1 MNLYFSKIRTAL
13 MALLTLILLLPSS
26 ASLAELSA
34 QVNRKV
40 LASNETIQLTLRYD
54 GQAFNSQPDFSPLQ
68 QDFEILSNNRQ
79 QQYSNVNG
87 KSASYTD
94 WNLTLRPKRIGI
106 ILIPSLTYKND
117 ISNALEVTVRAA
129 APSGTTAAGTQPI
142 YTETVVNKTEV
153 YIQQQILLTQRL
165 YTSVQ
170 LRDYSLSDLDIPGE
184 IIQRLGDTQ
193 YQKVINGRPY
203 LVLEVNYAIFPQSSG
218 KLTIPALRFGAYESS
233 SRTQFGGFSTRGN
246 RILRDTQA
254 KTISI
259 MAKPAHV
266 ATDQWMPSSGLI
278 LDEQWTADL
287 SNLTV
292 GEPITRTIRI
302 IAKGLT
308 GAQISPLNFTPSD
321 AYKVYP
327 DRPQIEEQV
336 SDNGIVGTRTESLA
350 LVPNQAG
357 EMTIPGIEVRW
368 WDTTKQRMQTA
379 NLPAK
384 RVQVSASN
392 SINSLPQM
400 MDSPLQAMQPIETAF
415 RAKSLSGRESSILM
429 LSLIANILLLA
440 GLAAL
445 LFSRRKQQPIKA
457 ALGEPNIFARLSL
470 KQCLKAIQIEADKDN
485 LIAVRD
491 SIMTWGRCL
500 FAETPPT
507 TLKVLAQLLDDGALK
522 KQFDQLDRQLFK
534 GEDADD
540 ALDIPL
546 LLQRLNEQ
554 STFSRKST
562 PTRGDTLKPLYP
574 ESRD

>member
-1 MNLYFSKIRTAL
+1 MNLYFSKSRTTL

-68 QDFEILSNNRQ
+68 KDFEILSNNRQ

-87 KSASYTD
+87 KSASHTD

-117 ISNALEVTVRAA
+117 ISNALELTVRAA
-129 APSGTTAAGTQPI
+129 APSGPTAAGTQPI
-142 YTETVVNKTEV
+142 YTETVVDKTEV
-153 YIQQQILLTQRL
+153 YIQQQIMLTQRL

-170 LRDYSLSDLDIPGE
+170 LRDYSLSDLDIPGA

-233 SRTQFGGFSTRGN
+233 SRAQFGGFSTRGN

-266 ATDQWMPSSGLI
+266 AADQWMPSSGLI

-308 GAQISPLNFTPSD
+308 GAQISPLNLTPSD

-327 DRPQIEEQV
+327 DRPQVEEQV

-350 LVPNQAG
+350 LVPNRAG

-384 RVQVSASN
+384 RVDVSASD

-400 MDSPLQAMQPIETAF
+400 TDSPLQAMQPIEPATQAQYLEDK
-415 RAKSLSGRESSILM
+415 RSSILT
-429 LSLIANILLLA
+429 LSLVANILLLS
-440 GLAAL
+440 GIAAL
-445 LFSRRKQQPIKA
+445 IFIRRSRKRLTAERP
-457 ALGEPNIFARLSL
+457 GPVTSARLNL
-470 KQCLKAIQIEADKDN
+470 KQCMKAIEIEANKNN
-485 LIAVRD
+485 LMAMRD

-522 KQFDQLDRQLFK
+522 TQFDQLDRQLFK

-540 ALDIPL
+540 ALDITL
-546 LLQRLNEQ
+546 LLKRLTEQ

-562 PTRGDTLKPLYP
+562 PARGEALKSLYP
-574 ESRD
+574 E

>member
-1 MNLYFSKIRTAL
+1 MNLYVSKSRPALTAL
-13 MALLTLILLLPSS
+13 LALILLMPSS
-26 ASLAELSA
+26 ACLADISA

-40 LASNETIQLTLRYD
+40 LASNETLQLTLRYD

-68 QDFEILSNNRQ
+68 KDFEILSNKRQ

-94 WNLTLRPKRIGI
+94 WNLSLLPKRIGI

-117 ISNALEVTVRAA
+117 ISNALEITVRAA
-129 APSGTTAAGTQPI
+129 APSGSTAAGTQPI
-142 YTETVVNKTEV
+142 YTETVVDKTEV
-153 YIQQQILLTQRL
+153 YIQEQILLTQRL

-170 LRDYSLSDLDIPGE
+170 LRDYSLSDLDIPGA
-184 IIQRLGDTQ
+184 IIQRLADTQ

-203 LVLEVNYAIFPQSSG
+203 LVLEVSYAIFPQSSG
-218 KLTIPALRFGAYESS
+218 KLTIPALRFGAYESP
-233 SRTQFGGFSTRGN
+233 SRAQFGGFSTRGN

-259 MAKPAHV
+259 MTKPAHV
-266 ATDQWMPSSGLI
+266 ATDQWMPSSGLT

-308 GAQISPLNFTPSD
+308 GAQISPLKSTPSD

-327 DRPQIEEQV
+327 DQPQVEEQV
-336 SDNGIVGTRTESLA
+336 NGNGIVGTRTESLA

-400 MDSPLQAMQPIETAF
+400 TDSPLQAIQPIETAS

-534 GEDADD
+534 GEDTDD
-540 ALDIPL
+540 ALDITL
-546 LLQRLNEQ
+546 LLKRLTEQ

-562 PTRGDTLKPLYP
+562 STRGEALKPLYP
-574 ESRD
+574 E

>member
-1 MNLYFSKIRTAL
+1 
-13 MALLTLILLLPSS
+13 
-26 ASLAELSA
+26 
-34 QVNRKV
+34 
-40 LASNETIQLTLRYD
+40 
-54 GQAFNSQPDFSPLQ
+54 
-68 QDFEILSNNRQ
+68 
-79 QQYSNVNG
+79 
-87 KSASYTD
+87 
-94 WNLTLRPKRIGI
+94 
-106 ILIPSLTYKND
+106 
-117 ISNALEVTVRAA
+117 VRAA

-259 MAKPAHV
+259 LAKPAHV
-266 ATDQWMPSSGLI
+266 AVDQWMPSSGLI

-308 GAQISPLNFTPSD
+308 GAQISPLNLTPSD
-321 AYKVYP
+321 AYRVYP

-368 WDTTKQRMQTA
+368 WDTIKQRMQTA

-400 MDSPLQAMQPIETAF
+400 TGSPLQVMQPIEPATEAQHLEDK
-415 RAKSLSGRESSILM
+415 RSSLLA
-429 LSLIANILLLA
+429 LSLVANILLLS
-440 GLAAL
+440 GIAAL
-445 LFSRRKQQPIKA
+445 IFIRRSRKHFIAERP
-457 ALGEPNIFARLSL
+457 GPVTSARLNL
-470 KQCLKAIQIEADKDN
+470 KQCMKAIEIEADKNN
-485 LIAVRD
+485 LMAVRD
-491 SIMTWGRCL
+491 NIMTWGRCL

-507 TLKVLAQLLDDGALK
+507 TLKVLALLLDDGALK
-522 KQFDQLDRQLFK
+522 KQFDQLDRQLFR
-534 GEDADD
+534 GDDADG
-540 ALDIPL
+540 ALDITL
-546 LLQRLNEQ
+546 LLKRLTEQ

-562 PTRGDTLKPLYP
+562 PTRGEALKPLYP
-574 ESRD
+574 E

>member
-1 MNLYFSKIRTAL
+1 MNLYVAKIRTAL

-79 QQYSNVNG
+79 QQYSIVNG

-129 APSGTTAAGTQPI
+129 APSGSTAAGTQPI
-142 YTETVVNKTEV
+142 YTETVVDKTEV

-170 LRDYSLSDLDIPGE
+170 LRDYSLSDLDIPGA

-233 SRTQFGGFSTRGN
+233 SRAQFGGFSTRGN

-266 ATDQWMPSSGLI
+266 MADQWMPSSGLV
-278 LDEQWTADL
+278 LEEQWTTDL

-308 GAQISPLNFTPSD
+308 GAQISPLNSTPND

-327 DRPQIEEQV
+327 DQPQIEEQA
-336 SDNGIVGTRTESLA
+336 SDDGIVGTRTESLA
-350 LVPNQAG
+350 LVPNRAG
-357 EMTIPGIEVRW
+357 EMTIPSIEVRW
-368 WDTTKQRMQTA
+368 WNTTKQRMQTA
-379 NLPAK
+379 KLPAK
-384 RVQVSASN
+384 RVDVSASN
-392 SINSLPQM
+392 SIDGLPTTT
-400 MDSPLQAMQPIETAF
+400 DRPLQAMLPIDTAAD
-415 RAKSLSGRESSILM
+415 AKYLDKTGPSILM
-429 LSLIANILLLA
+429 LSLIANILLLT
-440 GLAAL
+440 GIAAL
-445 LFSRRKQQPIKA
+445 IFIRRTRKPSSA
-457 ALGEPNIFARLSL
+457 HRPDPVTSARLNL
-470 KQCLKAIQIEADKDN
+470 KQCLKAIEIEANKNN
-485 LIAVRD
+485 LMAVRD
-491 SIMTWGRCL
+491 NIMAWGRCL

-507 TLKVLAQLLDDGALK
+507 TLKDLSLLLDDNVLK

-534 GEDADD
+534 GPDTKERV
-540 ALDIPL
+540 DIPL
-546 LLQRLNEQ
+546 LLQRLKEQ

-562 PTRGDTLKPLYP
+562 APRGENLKPLYP
-574 ESRD
+574 E

>member
-40 LASNETIQLTLRYD
+40 LASNETIQLTLRHD

-142 YTETVVNKTEV
+142 YTETVVDKTEV

-266 ATDQWMPSSGLI
+266 AVDQWMPSSGLI

-302 IAKGLT
+302 IAKDLT
-308 GAQISPLNFTPSD
+308 GAQISPLNLTPSD
-321 AYKVYP
+321 AYRVYP

-368 WDTTKQRMQTA
+368 WDTIKQRMQTA

-400 MDSPLQAMQPIETAF
+400 TGSPLQVMQPIEPATEAQHLEDK
-415 RAKSLSGRESSILM
+415 RSSLLA
-429 LSLIANILLLA
+429 LSLVANILLLS
-440 GLAAL
+440 GIAAL
-445 LFSRRKQQPIKA
+445 IFIRRSRKRFIAERP
-457 ALGEPNIFARLSL
+457 GPVTSARLNL
-470 KQCLKAIQIEADKDN
+470 KQCMKAIEIEANKNN
-485 LIAVRD
+485 LMAVRD

-507 TLKVLAQLLDDGALK
+507 TLKVLALLLDDGALK

-540 ALDIPL
+540 ALDITL
-546 LLQRLNEQ
+546 LLKRLTEQ

-562 PTRGDTLKPLYP
+562 PTRGEALKPLYP
-574 ESRD
+574 E

>member
-40 LASNETIQLTLRYD
+40 LASNETIQLTLRHD

-142 YTETVVNKTEV
+142 YTETVVDKTEV

-170 LRDYSLSDLDIPGE
+170 LRDYSLSDLDIAGE

-302 IAKGLT
+302 IAKELT

-368 WDTTKQRMQTA
+368 WDTIKQRMQTA

-400 MDSPLQAMQPIETAF
+400 TGSPLQVMQPIEPATEAQHLEDK
-415 RAKSLSGRESSILM
+415 RSSLLA
-429 LSLIANILLLA
+429 LSLVANILLLS
-440 GLAAL
+440 GIAAL
-445 LFSRRKQQPIKA
+445 IFIRRSRKHFIAERP
-457 ALGEPNIFARLSL
+457 GPVTSARLNL
-470 KQCLKAIQIEADKDN
+470 KQCMKAIEIEANKNN
-485 LIAVRD
+485 LMAVRD

-507 TLKVLAQLLDDGALK
+507 SLKVLAQLLDDGALK

-540 ALDIPL
+540 ALDITL
-546 LLQRLNEQ
+546 LLKRLTEQ

-562 PTRGDTLKPLYP
+562 PTRGEALKPLYP
-574 ESRD
+574 E

>member
-1 MNLYFSKIRTAL
+1 MNLYFSKSRTTL

-68 QDFEILSNNRQ
+68 KDFEILSNNRQ

-117 ISNALEVTVRAA
+117 ISNALELTVRAA
-129 APSGTTAAGTQPI
+129 APSGPTAAGTQPI
-142 YTETVVNKTEV
+142 YTETVVDKTEV
-153 YIQQQILLTQRL
+153 YIQQQIMLTQRL

-170 LRDYSLSDLDIPGE
+170 LRDYSLSDLDIPGA

-233 SRTQFGGFSTRGN
+233 SRAQFGGFSTRGN

-266 ATDQWMPSSGLI
+266 AADQWMPSSGLI

-308 GAQISPLNFTPSD
+308 GAQISPLNLTPSD

-327 DRPQIEEQV
+327 DRPQVEEQV

-350 LVPNQAG
+350 LVPNRAG

-384 RVQVSASN
+384 RVDVSASD

-400 MDSPLQAMQPIETAF
+400 TDSPLQAMQPIEPATQAQYLEDK
-415 RAKSLSGRESSILM
+415 RSSILT
-429 LSLIANILLLA
+429 LSLVANILLLS
-440 GLAAL
+440 GIAAL
-445 LFSRRKQQPIKA
+445 IFIRRSRKRLTAERP
-457 ALGEPNIFARLSL
+457 GPVTSARLNL
-470 KQCLKAIQIEADKDN
+470 KQCMKAIEIEANKNN
-485 LIAVRD
+485 LMAMRD

-522 KQFDQLDRQLFK
+522 TQFDQLDRQLFK

-540 ALDIPL
+540 ALDITL
-546 LLQRLNEQ
+546 LLKRLTEQ

-562 PTRGDTLKPLYP
+562 PARGEALKSLYP
-574 ESRD
+574 E

>member
-1 MNLYFSKIRTAL
+1 MNLYVSKSRTAL

-26 ASLAELSA
+26 ASLADISA

-117 ISNALEVTVRAA
+117 ISNALEVTVHAA
-129 APSGTTAAGTQPI
+129 APSGSTAAGTQPI
-142 YTETVVNKTEV
+142 YTETFVDKTEV

-170 LRDYSLSDLDIPGE
+170 LRDYSLSDLDIPGA

-218 KLTIPALRFGAYESS
+218 KLTIPTLRFGAYESS
-233 SRTQFGGFSTRGN
+233 SRAQFGTFSTRGN

-266 ATDQWMPSSGLI
+266 VADQWMPSSGLI
-278 LDEQWTADL
+278 LDEQWTTDL
-287 SNLTV
+287 SSLTV
-292 GEPITRTIRI
+292 GEPITLTIRI

-308 GAQISPLNFTPSD
+308 GAQISPLNLTPSD

-327 DRPQIEEQV
+327 DRPQIEEQI

-350 LVPNQAG
+350 LVPNRAG
-357 EMTIPGIEVRW
+357 EMTIPSIEVRW
-368 WDTTKQRMQTA
+368 WDTTKQRMQTTK
-379 NLPAK
+379 LPAK
-384 RVQVSASN
+384 RVDVRASN
-392 SINSLPQM
+392 SIDGLSLTT
-400 MDSPLQAMQPIETAF
+400 DSPLQAMLPIDTVAE
-415 RAKSLSGRESSILM
+415 AKYLGDREPSILM
-429 LSLIANILLLA
+429 LSLVANILLLS
-440 GLAAL
+440 GIAAL
-445 LFSRRKQQPIKA
+445 IFIRRTRKSPTA
-457 ALGEPNIFARLSL
+457 DHPDPVTSARLNL
-470 KQCLKAIQIEADKDN
+470 KQCLKAIEIEANKDN
-485 LIAVRD
+485 LMAVRD
-491 SIMTWGRCL
+491 NIMAWGRCL

-507 TLKVLAQLLDDGALK
+507 TLKDLSLLLDDGMLK
-522 KQFDQLDRQLFK
+522 KQFDQLDRHLFK
-534 GEDADD
+534 GPDTEER
-540 ALDIPL
+540 LDIQL
-546 LLQRLNEQ
+546 LLQRLKEK
-554 STFSRKST
+554 STFSRQST
-562 PTRGDTLKPLYP
+562 SPRRDTLKPLYP
-574 ESRD
+574 E

>member
-1 MNLYFSKIRTAL
+1 MNLYFSKSRTTL

-68 QDFEILSNNRQ
+68 KDFEILSNNRQ

-87 KSASYTD
+87 KSASHTD

-129 APSGTTAAGTQPI
+129 APSGPTAAGTQPI
-142 YTETVVNKTEV
+142 YTETVVDKTEV
-153 YIQQQILLTQRL
+153 YIQQQIMLTQRL

-170 LRDYSLSDLDIPGE
+170 LRDYSLSDLDIPGA

-233 SRTQFGGFSTRGN
+233 SRAQFGGFSTRGN

-266 ATDQWMPSSGLI
+266 AADQWMPSSGLI

-308 GAQISPLNFTPSD
+308 GAQISPLNLTPSD

-327 DRPQIEEQV
+327 DRPQVEEQV

-350 LVPNQAG
+350 LVPNRAG

-384 RVQVSASN
+384 RVDVSASD

-400 MDSPLQAMQPIETAF
+400 TDSPLQAMQPIEPATQAQYLEDK
-415 RAKSLSGRESSILM
+415 RSSILT
-429 LSLIANILLLA
+429 LSLVANILLLS
-440 GLAAL
+440 GIAAL
-445 LFSRRKQQPIKA
+445 IFIRRSRKRLTAERP
-457 ALGEPNIFARLSL
+457 GPVTSARLNL
-470 KQCLKAIQIEADKDN
+470 KQCMKAIEIEANKNN
-485 LIAVRD
+485 LMAMRD

-522 KQFDQLDRQLFK
+522 TQFDQLDRQLFK

-540 ALDIPL
+540 ALDITL
-546 LLQRLNEQ
+546 LLKRLTEQ

-562 PTRGDTLKPLYP
+562 PARGEALKSLYP
-574 ESRD
+574 E